1 VCVTHVE
8 RREIEVRRSVVDV
21 GIGAVRVEA
30 RVSDAS
36 SEREQER
43 PMHDNDDDDDEVSH
57 RLTIRGEGRVGETDE
72 IPEG

>member
-1 VCVTHVE
+1 VTHVE

-36 SEREQER
+36 SEREQKR
-43 PMHDNDDDDDEVSH
+43 PMHDNDDDDDDEVSH
-57 RLTIRGEGRVGETDE
+57 RLTMRGEGRVGETDE